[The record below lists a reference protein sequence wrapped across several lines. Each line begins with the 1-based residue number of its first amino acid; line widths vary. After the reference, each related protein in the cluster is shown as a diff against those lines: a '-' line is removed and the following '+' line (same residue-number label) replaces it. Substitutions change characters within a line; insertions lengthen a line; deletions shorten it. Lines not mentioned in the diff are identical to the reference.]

1 MGDKPNSYPPPL
13 SYDPNWEDKMGAN
26 NRRSNVLVFE
36 RKIIYSEAFH
46 KLSGIA
52 KTVYFIFLDRR
63 QMSKIGN
70 KGKERVVITNN
81 GDIVFSYE
89 EALKSF
95 NITKSRFVRA
105 LDTLIKYGFID
116 INHHGGGMNK
126 DCTTYYISERW
137 LLYGKDN
144 FLIKTRPK
152 DTRKLGFA
160 SNISNESVT

>member
-1 MGDKPNSYPPPL
+1 
-13 SYDPNWEDKMGAN
+13 MGAN

-36 RKIIYSEAFH
+36 RKIIYSKAFH

-63 QMSKIGN
+63 QISKIGN
-70 KGKERVVITNN
+70 KGKERTAIINN

-95 NITKSRFVRA
+95 EITYPRFKRA
-105 LDTLIKYGFID
+105 LDALIKYGFID

-144 FLIKTRPK
+144 FIAKTRPK

-160 SNISNESVT
+160 SNITNKNVS